1 MIAFQALLAFTTP
14 VIGLTI
20 PSAWNTPSIDRRYA
34 QPDGLTF
41 RYDPVRIEKEYVA
54 FGDSYAVVIGT
65 GMIGSGGCLVM
76 SGVFEGGEKSQIT
89 NESIRRTQI

>member
-1 MIAFQALLAFTTP
+1 
-14 VIGLTI
+14 
-20 PSAWNTPSIDRRYA
+20 
-34 QPDGLTF
+34 
-41 RYDPVRIEKEYVA
+41 VA
-54 FGDSYAVVIGT
+54 FGDSYAVVIGA